1 MGQRHPQCYLV
12 SLQGSAAGS
21 RGSPYAQNRACP
33 LFAMGEQACRLPE
46 AQGSMGMFGGT
57 VYNTSLYLMHL
68 VAGTG
73 GWYEEGTA
81 V

>member
-21 RGSPYAQNRACP
+21 RGPPYAQNRACP
-33 LFAMGEQACRLPE
+33 LFATGERACRLPE
-46 AQGSMGMFGGT
+46 AQGSRGT
-57 VYNTSLYLMHL
+57 ARLYLMHL
-68 VAGTG
+68 VAGTD